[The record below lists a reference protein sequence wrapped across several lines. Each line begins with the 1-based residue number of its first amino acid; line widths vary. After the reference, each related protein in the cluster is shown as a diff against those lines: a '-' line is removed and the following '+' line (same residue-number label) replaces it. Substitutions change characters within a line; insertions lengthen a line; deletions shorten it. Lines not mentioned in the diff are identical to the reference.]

1 MGKGNGPMEEEGKY
15 INDSLVFG
23 TSSKYLPFIQDLAK
37 ENSASL

>member
-1 MGKGNGPMEEEGKY
+1 MGKGNGPMEEGKY

-23 TSSKYLPFIQDLAK
+23 TSSKYLLFIQDLAK